1 MISHDWQGSD
11 ISGVKQL
18 SPIGL
23 DDPQTIF
30 KINFSHICS
39 VGADANI
46 LAKRPQRSLKELCVV
61 VPLLQLSLLTVAFVE
76 PLLLNY
82 LTDSVI
88 RTVTIYQFLCIITTI
103 MSVSKL
109 VCLITHTSRIYLSS
123 LNVSSLNIAWLI
135 IRFFIHI
142 SECLDLINWFDS
154 EFAFVHA
161 CSLVS
166 AFLNYSRSFVL
177 LSKSLHRCGLIIKGY
192 QGDW

>member
-1 MISHDWQGSD
+1 M
-11 ISGVKQL
+11 KQL

-30 KINFSHICS
+30 KINFSHIRS

-46 LAKRPQRSLKELCVV
+46 LAERPQRSLKELCVV

-76 PLLLNY
+76 PFLLNY

-109 VCLITHTSRIYLSS
+109 VCLITHTSRTYLSS
-123 LNVSSLNIAWLI
+123 LNVSSLNIA
-135 IRFFIHI
+135 
-142 SECLDLINWFDS
+142 
-154 EFAFVHA
+154 
-161 CSLVS
+161 
-166 AFLNYSRSFVL
+166 
-177 LSKSLHRCGLIIKGY
+177 
-192 QGDW
+192 